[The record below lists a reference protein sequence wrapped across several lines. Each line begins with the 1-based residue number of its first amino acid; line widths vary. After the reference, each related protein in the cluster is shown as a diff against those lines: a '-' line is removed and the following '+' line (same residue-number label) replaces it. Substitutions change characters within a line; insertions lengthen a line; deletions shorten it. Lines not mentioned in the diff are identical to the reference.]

1 MPRQPVDD
9 VFSSSPA
16 HPSHHNKRN
25 PYAEAQR
32 NFNLKRSAAEAA
44 LPSPPTTQVK
54 RKHYVAPALSNLE
67 EEDDDDDT
75 QKTPTK
81 ATRSKRLAGKSPDET
96 TPKGRTTK
104 ADNMPPNDASPAL
117 SILAIQESGCR
128 SPSPSPYRQS
138 PSPQPRKTRSNN
150 NAPRILMDGLESD
163 SDSAESVVEPATPK
177 RHAPVTPPPTRRTRG
192 STRGAIRDSPNNP
205 FLSDSPR
212 YPKKDT
218 TPLQERETITYVL
231 YAQSFS
237 NVSRQ
242 YFDHVVDILV
252 AG

>member
-54 RKHYVAPALSNLE
+54 RKHYVAPVPLDS
-67 EEDDDDDT
+67 EDDDGDDT

-81 ATRSKRLAGKSPDET
+81 ANTSSKRLAGKNPDET
-96 TPKGRTTK
+96 TPKGRSTK
-104 ADNMPPNDASPAL
+104 ADNMAPNDASPAL
-117 SILAIQESGCR
+117 SVLAIQESGCR

-138 PSPQPRKTRSNN
+138 ASPQPRKTRSNN
-150 NAPRILMDGLESD
+150 KVSRALMDGLESD
-163 SDSAESVVEPATPK
+163 SDSGESVVEPATPR
-177 RHAPVTPPPTRRTRG
+177 RHEPVTPPPTKRTRA
-192 STRGAIRDSPNNP
+192 STRGPIRDSPNNP

-212 YPKKDT
+212 LPKKNT
-218 TPLQERETITYVL
+218 TPLQERATITYVL
-231 YAQSFS
+231 YVPSS
-237 NVSRQ
+237 VS
-242 YFDHVVDILV
+242 LV
-252 AG
+252 FCSHREHLAAE